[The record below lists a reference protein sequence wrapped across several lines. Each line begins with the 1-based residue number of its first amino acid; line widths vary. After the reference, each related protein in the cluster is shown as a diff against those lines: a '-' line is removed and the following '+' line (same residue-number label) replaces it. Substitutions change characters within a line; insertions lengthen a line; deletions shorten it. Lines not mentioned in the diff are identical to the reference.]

1 MTFIIIRFFWLTSAF
16 FNTVLGIIGLALPV
30 MPASPFFILALISV
44 KKASPETHQR
54 IIKTRPFVWLQGKFP
69 IVGKWLG

>member
-1 MTFIIIRFFWLTSAF
+1 
-16 FNTVLGIIGLALPV
+16 